1 MTRADRILIIAT
13 GLAMA
18 LAILFLPDPPSCAD
32 AGRAACQSS
41 TEGGK

>member
-1 MTRADRILIIAT
+1 MTRADRTLIILI

-18 LAILFLPDPPSCAD
+18 LSIPFLPDPPSCAD